1 MRLEDYSLM
10 REVIAAIR
18 ESLPDADQSLMD
30 VFRR

>member
-1 MRLEDYSLM
+1 M